1 MSVIKK
7 ISILVMFLC
16 ISSLAHTSDTPDG
29 FLKDSVTEISDLISK
44 YKDRFENDEKF
55 LRDKMN
61 TVVMPKLD
69 IELMSKIILGKK
81 VWLNLTDNQKENFIS
96 AFRYRMTS
104 TYMKSITA
112 FEGEKVQFLPYV
124 PGKRDNIAYVKS
136 KYLIPGGDIDVHY
149 RLIKNNSG
157 WKVYDIIFDGISLM
171 KNYRVDFREHVSKK
185 GIDSLI
191 STLNK

>member
-1 MSVIKK
+1 MV
-7 ISILVMFLC
+7 
-16 ISSLAHTSDTPDG
+16 
-29 FLKDSVTEISDLISK
+29 LKDSVMEISDLITK

-55 LRDKMN
+55 LREKMN

-81 VWLNLTDNQKENFIS
+81 VWVNLTDNQKENFIS

-112 FEGEKVQFLPYV
+112 FDGEKVQFLPYV
-124 PGKRDNIAYVKS
+124 PGKRNNIAYVKS

-149 RLIKNNSG
+149 RLIKNDSG
-157 WKVYDIIFDGISLM
+157 WKVYDIIFDGI
-171 KNYRVDFREHVSKK
+171 V
-185 GIDSLI
+185 
-191 STLNK
+191 

>member
-81 VWLNLTDNQKENFIS
+81 FGLT
-96 AFRYRMTS
+96 
-104 TYMKSITA
+104 
-112 FEGEKVQFLPYV
+112 
-124 PGKRDNIAYVKS
+124 
-136 KYLIPGGDIDVHY
+136 
-149 RLIKNNSG
+149 
-157 WKVYDIIFDGISLM
+157 
-171 KNYRVDFREHVSKK
+171 
-185 GIDSLI
+185 
-191 STLNK
+191 